1 MYSAIKVEGLGKR
14 YQIGRLQQAN
24 STLRDGLVNF
34 CKAPFQRAGRRFGAK
49 SSGRDADAEIW
60 ALRDASF
67 EIAAGEV
74 VGLIGRNGAGKSTLL
89 KILSRITE
97 PTCGQA
103 EVEGRVGS
111 LLEVGTGFHA
121 ELTGRENVFL
131 YGAILGM
138 HKAEIASKFDEI
150 VEFSQIGKFLDTPVK
165 HYSSGMHMRLAFSV
179 AAHLDP
185 EILLVDEVLAV
196 GDSRFQKKC
205 LAKMEDVAHGGRTII
220 FVSHNISAITRIC
233 RRAISLEDGRV
244 IDDGPAHEVASRY
257 LTRGLG
263 TRAVREWPDIRRAP
277 GADIC
282 RLSAVRVRT
291 PDGEIADT
299 IDIRGPVGAEIE
311 FNVLEPGYVIRVSL
325 CLWNEDGVRL
335 FWAQDLDPSWR
346 QRPRPA
352 GRFVTTGWI
361 PGNFLAEGHFL
372 VDVGVTVAEP
382 EIPQLFEPSV
392 VTFQVVDS
400 MEGDSARGDYG
411 GHIHGVVRP
420 MLNWTTQYSPAESL
434 VT

>member
-1 MYSAIKVEGLGKR
+1 MDIAIRADGLGKR
-14 YQIGRLQQAN
+14 YQIGRQQIET
-24 STLRDGLVNF
+24 TLRDRLANT
-34 CKAPFQRAGRRFGAK
+34 CKAPFRRVRRIARGEPINV
-49 SSGRDADAEIW
+49 DAADEIW
-60 ALRDASF
+60 ALQNASF
-67 EIAAGEV
+67 EIQSGDV

-121 ELTGRENVFL
+121 ELTGRENIFL

-138 HKAEIASKFDEI
+138 RKAEILAKFDEI

-165 HYSSGMHMRLAFSV
+165 HYSTGMHMRLAFSV
-179 AAHLDP
+179 AAHLEP

-220 FVSHNISAITRIC
+220 FVSHNISAVTRIC
-233 RRAISLEDGRV
+233 RRAISLEDGRI

-263 TRAVREWPDIRRAP
+263 TRAAREWDDPRRAP
-277 GADIC
+277 GGDIC
-282 RLSAVRVRT
+282 RLAAVRVRNQR
-291 PDGEIADT
+291 GAIADT
-299 IDIRGPVGAEIE
+299 IDIREPVGIEIE
-311 FNVLEPGYVIRVSL
+311 YEVLEPGLLFRSDFG
-325 CLWNEDGVRL
+325 LWNEDGVRL
-335 FWAQDLDPSWR
+335 FMAVENDPSWR
-346 QRPRPA
+346 HRRRPA
-352 GRFVTTGWI
+352 GRFASTAWI

-372 VDVGVTVAEP
+372 VDVSVNILEP
-382 EIPQLFEPSV
+382 DIAQIIEPSV
-392 VTFQVVDS
+392 VAFQVVDS

-411 GHIHGVVRP
+411 GHLPGVVRP
-420 MLNWTTQYSPAESL
+420 MLNWTTQYSAAESL